1 MRSNLVPWYYF
12 TEYLGQG
19 PGGWEAGAEGGL
31 ITSDFSCDDE
41 PLTLAG
47 CFSGVLEVKPLITV
61 GCIWL
66 H

>member
-1 MRSNLVPWYYF
+1 MPQYYF
-12 TEYLGQG
+12 TEYLGQKVEG
-19 PGGWEAGAEGGL
+19 REVGAERGL

-47 CFSGVLEVKPLITV
+47 CFGGVLEVRPLIAI

>member
-1 MRSNLVPWYYF
+1 MPWYYF

-19 PGGWEAGAEGGL
+19 AGEREAGAEGGL

-47 CFSGVLEVKPLITV
+47 
-61 GCIWL
+61 
-66 H
+66 